1 MIIKNI
7 CVLIEAM
14 SIIFCL
20 HQLYGEKFILDKDT
34 VCLLAVDMI
43 MMQAIEYFKW
53 SSIWSIL
60 IYPIIILYC
69 GKKFGFH
76 IKDICINL
84 GLCVVLIAIV
94 QLIVTFIFCY
104 WFGIRLLSDIN
115 YLLASCI
122 VLLMILIIFPICK
135 VRKLA
140 VYLKKQERL
149 ILTAIGFCIV
159 TMLFWIII
167 YKELK
172 WLEAYQAI
180 ILFICITFILIL
192 SGQLGKYKVRAKEI
206 ETELRMHKLYASTF
220 EGLIENI
227 RMRQHEFDNHI
238 TTIYSL
244 HYTNNSYEELVKAQE
259 EYCQLLLKENHFNKL
274 LAKGNPV
281 IIGFLYG
288 KFLEIEKKG
297 IEITYSIN
305 FDEFNINV
313 PIYRIVEVLG
323 NLLDNAIEALDKE
336 KEGKK
341 IYIAIEEESKDFSIV
356 IRNKSTFIDYN
367 EISDFFTKG
376 YSKKGSSRGLGLYN
390 VKKICEEYGMSICC
404 ENEEIN
410 NENWLCFKIN
420 KAI

>member
-1 MIIKNI
+1 MIITNV
-7 CVLIEAM
+7 CLLLEAL
-14 SIIFCL
+14 SIVICL
-20 HQLYGEKFILDKDT
+20 HHLYGEKFRLDIAT
-34 VCLLAVDMI
+34 ISFLSIDMI
-43 MMQAIEYFKW
+43 FMVAINYFELPSVYTMIIYPFIFIYCGIRFGFDIRKLFVNFLLCIIVVGLIQFIVMICGTFVFKNKVLGEVQLLIIDGMALTIVICILSKCKIDKW
-53 SSIWSIL
+53 SIFLQKNEKIIL
-60 IYPIIILYC
+60 LSLGICIIILFMC
-69 GKKFGFH
+69 L
-76 IKDICINL
+76 IKYKEVNL
-84 GLCVVLIAIV
+84 LETY
-94 QLIVTFIFCY
+94 Q
-104 WFGIRLLSDIN
+104 
-115 YLLASCI
+115 YLLFFISIALI
-122 VLLMILIIFPICK
+122 VLLNIQLSK
-135 VRKLA
+135 SKL
-140 VYLKKQERL
+140 K
-149 ILTAIGFCIV
+149 
-159 TMLFWIII
+159 
-167 YKELK
+167 
-172 WLEAYQAI
+172 
-180 ILFICITFILIL
+180 
-192 SGQLGKYKVRAKEI
+192 AKEV
-206 ETELRMHKLYASTF
+206 ETELRLQKLYTESF
-220 EGLIENI
+220 YGLIENI
-227 RMRQHEFDNHI
+227 RLRQHEFNNHI